1 MLICVELTS
10 KMSLLVK
17 ILIDDRN
24 YNTWS
29 FRNSLN
35 ISEIPTIPELLQIH
49 PAKHRLFSGDVFVIP
64 ELMSDKS
71 PTCEIVNSPVRS
83 ASLLAGVLQLS
94 ANKTY
99 GRTANKKRLLYKC
112 IPDDKRIPA
121 FLVPYEPK
129 VGFSKV
135 QSNKYVVFRFDEWT
149 DIHPHGKLVEVIGD
163 VGSLDAFYEYQLYC
177 KSLHISIAEITNEAK
192 TALKRSPIQSYIEQI
207 RQNPVYNV
215 QERISNYHIFTIDPI
230 NSLDFDDGFSIRP
243 HPTNPDYR
251 IISVYIANV
260 YVWLEAMGL
269 WNSFS
274 QRVATIYLP
283 DHRRPMLPTIL
294 SDDLC
299 SLQADQDRFAFTM
312 DLTVVCETGEIL
324 FDEIRFSNTLIRVSK
339 NYRYE
344 DRALLY
350 DPAYN
355 ELAKITAKM
364 DKTVVNSHDVVS
376 FWMIQ
381 MNTICAQY
389 LAKKQVG
396 IFRAVSF
403 TGPTQNLDSV
413 VENIEARRVINMWN
427 NTSGQ
432 YLSYS
437 PDAILD
443 HELMDKKSY
452 IHITSP
458 IRRLV
463 DLLNQMIFAQELM
476 GVSFTVDA
484 SDFLTKWLGQL
495 DYLNASMRSIR
506 KIQTDCDLLYRCTTD
521 PEIMSGQHKGIV
533 FDKVCKNDGSGL
545 RTYMVYLE
553 KLKMLSRIIIS
564 TDLPNYQ
571 SANFKLFLFED
582 EDQCKRKIRLQIV

>member
-1 MLICVELTS
+1 MTTYR
-10 KMSLLVK
+10 

-24 YNTWS
+24 YNIWS
-29 FRNSLN
+29 FRDPGTNADLIEN
-35 ISEIPTIPELLQIH
+35 AELSEIH
-49 PAKHRLFSGDVFVIP
+49 PAKNRLFTGDIFTILGTDILP
-64 ELMSDKS
+64 I
-71 PTCEIVNSPVRS
+71 CQIVNSSIRT
-83 ASLLAGVLQLS
+83 AKMLAGVLQLS

-99 GRTANKKRLLYKC
+99 GLSENKKRLLYKC
-112 IPDDKRIPA
+112 IPDDKRLPA

-135 QSNKYVVFRFDEWT
+135 LSNKYVVFRFDQWT
-149 DIHPHGKLVEVIGD
+149 DTHPQGKLVEVIGD
-163 VGSLDAFYEYQLYC
+163 VSCLDAFYEYQLYC
-177 KSLHISIAEITNEAK
+177 KSLHISIAEITNNAK
-192 TALKRSPIQSYIEQI
+192 VALKRSPIQSYIEQI
-207 RQNPVYNV
+207 RQNQVYSIHD
-215 QERISNYHIFTIDPI
+215 RILIDRDIFTIDPP

-243 HPTNPDYR
+243 HPTNSEYR
-251 IISVYIANV
+251 TISVYIANV
-260 YVWLEAMGL
+260 YVWLEVMGL

-299 SLQADQDRFAFTM
+299 SLQADRDRFAFTM
-312 DLTVVCETGEIL
+312 DLTVIFETGEIL
-324 FDEIRFSNTLIRVSK
+324 FDETRFSNTLIRVAK

-344 DRALLY
+344 DRELLY
-350 DPAYN
+350 DPYYQ
-355 ELAKITAKM
+355 ELATITRKM

-403 TGPTQNLDSV
+403 TGPMQNLDSV
-413 VENIEARRVINMWN
+413 VENMETKRIINMWN

-432 YLSYS
+432 YIAFSS
-437 PDAILD
+437 NAILS
-443 HELMDKKSY
+443 HEIMDKKSY

-463 DLLNQMIFAQELM
+463 DLLNQMIFVKELM
-476 GVSFTVDA
+476 GIRISDDA
-484 SDFLTKWLGQL
+484 FAFLTKWLGQL

-506 KIQTDCDLLYRCTTD
+506 KIQTDCDVLYKCTTN
-521 PEIMSGQHKGIV
+521 PEIMSELHKGII

-553 KLKMLSRIIIS
+553 KLKMLNRITIS
-564 TDLPNYQ
+564 QDLLNYQ
-571 SANFKLFLFED
+571 SLNFKMFLFED
-582 EDQCKRKIRLQIV
+582 EDQCKRKIKLQLMI